1 MLRLLIV
8 RSLNYSQ
15 ALSAKEIEALSL
27 MFFFLNQLSS
37 CTDRAHTYL

>member
-15 ALSAKEIEALSL
+15 ALSAKEIEALSPDVL
-27 MFFFLNQLSS
+27 LPQPTFFL
-37 CTDRAHTYL
+37 Y